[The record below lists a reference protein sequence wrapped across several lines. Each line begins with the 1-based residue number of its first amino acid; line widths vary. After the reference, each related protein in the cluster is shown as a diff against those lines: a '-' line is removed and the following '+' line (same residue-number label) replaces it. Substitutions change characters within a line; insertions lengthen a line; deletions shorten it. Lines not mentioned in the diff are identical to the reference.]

1 MSRDE
6 RAAPAVSIV
15 MPVYNQ
21 ERFVEATARSVLRQ
35 TFTDLELI
43 VVDDGSRD
51 GSYARLMQIDDPRL
65 LVLRQPNA
73 GVSEARNSGIA
84 RARGR
89 YVGFIDGDDL
99 WLPEKVERHVRLLD
113 ARPEVDLTFSRSRL
127 VDEHD
132 RDMGRPGKLPP
143 ANVRFED
150 LFIENLTHNGSAVI
164 VRRSAL
170 DAAGG
175 FDPELATLAD
185 QEQWLRVALLRPGN
199 VAFIADELTLY
210 RVHSGQMTGNRE
222 QLVREWR
229 MVRDKCHARA
239 PRRVASVERLSEASL
254 LRHLAYI
261 SYEAG
266 DHALAARQ
274 LAAALRCAPLH
285 VATDRRAMVLAAALA
300 ARGALPAALHHRLD
314 RWARA
319 RRNPDADRTAGTTS
333 TSTALAH

>member
-1 MSRDE
+1 MSRQE
-6 RAAPAVSIV
+6 RPAPAVSIV

-21 ERFVEATARSVLRQ
+21 ERFVEATARSVLGQ

-43 VVDDGSRD
+43 AVDDGSRD
-51 GSYARLMQIDDPRL
+51 GSYARLAAIDDPRL
-65 LVLRQPNA
+65 TAITQRNG
-73 GVSEARNSGIA
+73 GVSAARNAGIA

-113 ARPEVDLTFSRSRL
+113 AGPEIDLTFSRSRL
-127 VDEHD
+127 VDEND

-143 ANVRFED
+143 ADVRFED
-150 LFIENLTHNGSAVI
+150 LFIENLTHNGSSVI
-164 VRRSAL
+164 VRRSAI

-185 QEQWLRVALLRPGN
+185 QEQWLRIALLRPHN
-199 VAFIADELTLY
+199 VAFIPDELTLY

-229 MVRDKCHARA
+229 MVRDRSYARA
-239 PRRVASVERLSEASL
+239 PERVARVERLAEASL
-254 LRHLAYI
+254 LRHLGYI

-285 VATDRRAMVLAAALA
+285 VVTDRRAIVLAAALA
-300 ARGALPAALHHRLD
+300 ARGALPAALHRRLD

-319 RRNPDADRTAGTTS
+319 RRKAADAQAAATAPA
-333 TSTALAH
+333 STALAH